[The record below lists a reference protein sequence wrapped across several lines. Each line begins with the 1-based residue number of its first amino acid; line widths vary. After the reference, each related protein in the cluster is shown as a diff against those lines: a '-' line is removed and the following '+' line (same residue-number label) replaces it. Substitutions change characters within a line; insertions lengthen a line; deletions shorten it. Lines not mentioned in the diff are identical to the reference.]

1 MRPSE
6 SNNSKTPQH
15 DDMHLWL
22 CDKDNQTYLIRSVAE
37 KEPRLKELSEPKPYD
52 GHKLGDRDYD
62 FNTEIMT
69 EVSGFSTDSNIEQLE
84 IEVPV
89 YTGYNSSYLQG
100 ICDAILTWNSNRIR
114 LYKIYKLVHNK
125 DGNGEIKSD
134 DAPKVFCPT
143 CYEKKCNENAAKFRG
158 EKFETLAKNESYHR
172 KTYDIDKSVPIR
184 YGSTHT
190 RVGYSGLIIEFKPKL
205 TSISGVIGQIKT
217 YRDSFKNRGKYQSCK
232 LYPVIITYDQNTK
245 YDSIL
250 ENQGIYIIRIKTLEE
265 YLNQKELQNLTVLTE
280 EGLNGQ

>member
-22 CDKDNQTYLIRSVAE
+22 CDKENQTYLIKTISE
-37 KEPRLKELSEPKPYD
+37 KEPSLKELSQSKPY
-52 GHKLGDRDYD
+52 GIHKLGDKNYD
-62 FNTEIMT
+62 FNAETVAEI
-69 EVSGFSTDSNIEQLE
+69 SGFSTEINIEQLE

-114 LYKIYKLVHNK
+114 LYKIHKLVHNK
-125 DGNGEIKSD
+125 NGDGQLKPD
-134 DAPKVFCPT
+134 DAPKVFCQT
-143 CYEKKCNENAAKFRG
+143 CFENNCKKNLDRYRDRLENNARY
-158 EKFETLAKNESYHR
+158 ESYHR
-172 KTYDIDKSVPIR
+172 KTYDIDKSVQPK
-184 YGSTHT
+184 YGAVHD
-190 RVGYSGLIIEFKPKL
+190 RIGYSGLIIEFKPKL
-205 TSISGVIGQIKT
+205 NSISGVIGQIKT
-217 YRDSFKNRGKYQSCK
+217 YKDSFRKHGKYQSCK
-232 LYPVIITYDQNTK
+232 LYPVIITYDQNKK

-265 YLNQKELQNLTVLTE
+265 YLNQKELQNLVILKE
-280 EGLNGQ
+280 EQKNG